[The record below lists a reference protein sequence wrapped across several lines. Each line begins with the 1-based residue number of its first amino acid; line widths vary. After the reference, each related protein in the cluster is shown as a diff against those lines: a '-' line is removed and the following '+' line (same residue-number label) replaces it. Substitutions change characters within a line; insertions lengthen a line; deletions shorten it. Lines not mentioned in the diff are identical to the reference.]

1 MSTVASPAAFETG
14 IFALQPKEGCPAAS
28 CSAITVQSIP
38 ENVPRLVPIHK
49 QQVFG
54 FVAEKAFFVRARPG
68 GFRYTLGSSH

>member
-38 ENVPRLVPIHK
+38 ENVPRLRLVPIHK

-54 FVAEKAFFVRARPG
+54 IIA
-68 GFRYTLGSSH
+68 